1 MDNEWLA
8 WQASLMVTFATAKTA
23 QELRDASVLVLCY
36 DNDAIE
42 AFIAHRDRDGLLAAL
57 LAIPGADACW
67 ALAAWLPAE
76 KRTEWA
82 RGSSQRANEYASP
95 RAAATRAAAHA
106 AAHAAASAVAY
117 AAYAAAHA
125 ATRTASAA
133 ACAAYAADRAADA
146 AACAADAAAEREI
159 AVRHGVLLLTGEA

>member
-1 MDNEWLA
+1 MDNKWLA

-57 LAIPGADACW
+57 LAIPGADAYW

-82 RGSSQRANEYASP
+82 RGSSQRANEYAS
-95 RAAATRAAAHA
+95 TRAAAHA

-117 AAYAAAHA
+117 AAYAADRA
-125 ATRTASAA
+125 AWAACAASAA
-133 ACAAYAADRAADA
+133 ACAAYAASAADA
-146 AACAADAAAEREI
+146 AADAAAEREI